1 VQRAITQALPP
12 WHDQARDRKFLRAI
26 ELTYLKPAGSQ
37 ERAAE
42 RLGLPF
48 GTYRYQL
55 GKGLAQLACALWSR
69 EMSGE
74 ADSHQP

>member
-1 VQRAITQALPP
+1 MQRAITQALAP
-12 WHDQARDRKFLRAI
+12 WHNQTRDRKFLRAI

-37 ERAAE
+37 EQAAE
-42 RLGLPF
+42 RLGLLF

-55 GKGLAQLACALWSR
+55 GKDLAQLACALWSR

-74 ADSHQP
+74 ADSQLP